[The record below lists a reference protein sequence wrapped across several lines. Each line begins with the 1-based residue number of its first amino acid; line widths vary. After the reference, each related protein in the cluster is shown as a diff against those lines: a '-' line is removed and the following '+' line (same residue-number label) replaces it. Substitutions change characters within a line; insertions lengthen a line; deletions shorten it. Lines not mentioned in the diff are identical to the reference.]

1 MTSFFSEDLMISFRN
16 VASLV
21 AVLVGAAVL
30 GAPTRANADFQLTLQ
45 SGAQTIYINDN
56 NTLTPGTPVVG
67 GTQGT
72 DLDSALSS
80 IQVNQNLGSGLVVN
94 AKITGTN
101 NQTDPFTGLPP
112 SPLPDEARLAT
123 TAITIRNTSAGTQTL
138 VVTLSASD
146 YTFPSGNPLTLF
158 SSASATASNVS
169 IGANAITFQSYADDA
184 NNLYGGTTFAL
195 SGGAVTT
202 GPQVSGSVTVGAGQ
216 TLDIPFTPGTNSVL
230 FPGAQPFSMTEQITF
245 VLGAGAN
252 VTFNGQS
259 VVSVPAPAGL
269 VLAATA
275 LPFFGLG
282 VWRRRQKTKA
292 PAA

>member
-1 MTSFFSEDLMISFRN
+1 MNRYRKYLPG
-16 VASLV
+16 LV
-21 AVLVGAAVL
+21 AALVGAAMA
-30 GAPTRANADFQLTLQ
+30 APASAKAAFQLTLQ

-56 NTLTPGTPVVG
+56 NTAAPGTPVAG

-80 IQVNQNLGSGLVVN
+80 IQINQSIGTGLVIN
-94 AKITGTN
+94 ARITGSN

-112 SPLPDEARLAT
+112 SPPPSEARLAT

-138 VVTLSASD
+138 TVTLSAD
-146 YTFPSGNPLTLF
+146 GYTFPNGTPLTLF

-169 IGANAITFQSYADDA
+169 IGANAITFQSYADD
-184 NNLYGGTTFAL
+184 NNLLYGGTVLAP
-195 SGGAVTT
+195 SAGAVTT

-230 FPGAQPFSMTEQITF
+230 FPGSQPFSMTQQITF

-259 VVSVPAPAGL
+259 VVSVPAPASL
-269 VLAATA
+269 ALAASA
-275 LPFFGLG
+275 LPCLGLAFR
-282 VWRRRQKTKA
+282 RRRQK
-292 PAA
+292 AAQTA